1 MSAGLPGLGLGG
13 LFFILSA
20 LALPL
25 FELARTARGESSA
38 QSWLAV
44 ARQFGLAVAMI
55 AAIDA
60 VFRLLDALV
69 AGDAPGGGGLLAMPI
84 GPVLVTIGILAMVL
98 AGAKALQLLAW
109 LRTARAARAS
119 SSTAPLRATLLAPI
133 RPTMRRAVGA
143 CGALAPHGPRGD
155 NGRRAAAVRRPSPR
169 GRPRRRARDLGPGDP
184 RARSRDLSTRA
195 SRRGARPARPRA

>member
-60 VFRLLDALV
+60 VFRLLDARSKDTAGATSEV
-69 AGDAPGGGGLLAMPI
+69 DGTAPEAAPQQSRGPSRDDAGGADAEGTPPVAEGPGCRPTEAVEAGTGAGD
-84 GPVLVTIGILAMVL
+84 
-98 AGAKALQLLAW
+98 
-109 LRTARAARAS
+109 RTAR
-119 SSTAPLRATLLAPI
+119 
-133 RPTMRRAVGA
+133 
-143 CGALAPHGPRGD
+143 
-155 NGRRAAAVRRPSPR
+155 
-169 GRPRRRARDLGPGDP
+169 
-184 RARSRDLSTRA
+184 
-195 SRRGARPARPRA
+195 RRGLPR